1 MTELQVQRL
10 VKARA
15 DTAWAVISEPSAP
28 ANLSPEVRRVELLE
42 APAGHVWRRCY
53 DHGDR
58 VWEER
63 SIEPVQRDSFT
74 MEVDAPAYS
83 WLLRNLRCTYSVRST
98 TAGIEL
104 GLHCNYDTAWSL
116 IGAVAERLQFR
127 KTLLDIASGTMDN
140 WVARIRDRELG
151 FRVTVATV
159 LQRKGSHVVTVP
171 VTATL
176 SEVAAVLHGER
187 IGCVMVM
194 EDGPDS
200 PVCGLCSERDIVRGV
215 NEHGADALA
224 MPVSSVMATE
234 LVIASPDNDMFF
246 LMACMSDRRI
256 RHLPVIEDG
265 RLQGIIS
272 IGDVVKERIDGLEAE
287 HETMREYIAG
297 REWRFHRQLGAPAA
311 DPAETI
317 T

>member
-1 MTELQVQRL
+1 MTELHFERL

-15 DTAWAVISEPSAP
+15 DTAWAVIAEPGAP
-28 ANLSPEVRRVELLE
+28 ATLSPEVRRVESLE
-42 APAGHVWRRCY
+42 APAGHLWRRCY

-63 SIEPVQRDSFT
+63 SVEPVQRDSFT
-74 MEVDAPAYS
+74 MDVDASAYS
-83 WLLRNLRCTYSVRST
+83 WMLRRLRCTYSVRST
-98 TAGIEL
+98 AAGVEL
-104 GLHCNYDTAWSL
+104 SLRYDYDTAWSL
-116 IGAVAERLQFR
+116 IGALAERLR
-127 KTLLDIASGTMDN
+127 LRSALHDNASAIMEN

-176 SEVAAVLHGER
+176 GEVAAVLNEHR

-194 EDGPDS
+194 EGGPDS
-200 PVCGLCSERDIVRGV
+200 PVRGLCSERDIVRGV
-215 NEHGADALA
+215 NAHGADALA

-234 LVIASPDNDMFF
+234 LVVASPDHDMFY

-265 RLQGIIS
+265 RLLGIIS

-297 REWRFHRQLGAPAA
+297 REWRYHRQLGTPVTE
-311 DPAETI
+311 PSETLS
-317 T
+317 